1 MSRVAIHT
9 RAAFAA
15 LAGMVL
21 AVTAQGQITKKG
33 TGYSFRAK
41 YVKGRQQLFDFH
53 TVVVPLRSKVANAPK
68 QNILMPLSI
77 LVTSVSKAGV
87 ATIRNE
93 IGPIKLDGKQIQP
106 KSNVTVQVDSLNRLV
121 GAGAKEL
128 PQFATPLPDKPI
140 KIGGT
145 WTANI
150 DASEAAGERIRVKAT
165 YTLLRV
171 VGRIAYVRIKLAS
184 INVPGS
190 TVRSSGVGQ
199 MVLRTADG
207 SLETMEMM
215 QTVEL
220 SGSRGGARTTIM
232 VRRRA

>member
-1 MSRVAIHT
+1 MTLASIRI
-9 RAAFAA
+9 RGA
-15 LAGMVL
+15 LAGLVCFLL
-21 AVTAQGQITKKG
+21 AGSATTQIVKKG
-33 TGYSFRAK
+33 TGYTFRAK
-41 YVKGRQQLFDFH
+41 YVKGRQQLFEFN
-53 TVVVPLRSKVANAPK
+53 TIVVPLGSKTSTAPK
-68 QNILMPLSI
+68 QNISMPLSI
-77 LVTSVSKAGV
+77 LVTAVSKAGI

-93 IGPIKLDGKQIQP
+93 IGPIKLDGKAIQP
-106 KSNVTVQVDSLNRLV
+106 KTNVTVQVDSLNRLI

-128 PQFATPLPDKPI
+128 PQFATPLPEKPI
-140 KIGGT
+140 KIGAS

-150 DASEAAGERIRVKAT
+150 DASEAAGERVRVKAT

-184 INVPGS
+184 INAPGS
-190 TVRSSGVGQ
+190 TVRSTGVGQ

-220 SGSRGGARTTIM
+220 SSGRGGARTTIM